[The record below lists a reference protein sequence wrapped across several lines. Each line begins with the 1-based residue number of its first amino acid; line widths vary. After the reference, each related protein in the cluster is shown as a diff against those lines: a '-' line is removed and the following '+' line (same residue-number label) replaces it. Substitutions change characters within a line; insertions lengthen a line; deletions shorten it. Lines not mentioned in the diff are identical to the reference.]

1 MNNPTPAPAR
11 SSAPVLI
18 VGMLQGLLLYWVA
31 HTRDFGQWPG
41 NSHAG
46 FAAFFGLAFFIGP
59 LIYGLALG
67 SQRRLAWGFVA
78 LITALLIASG
88 WQFGS
93 HEWAPGAAGWQR
105 GPADVSLV
113 FLQLVLLI
121 HAVPFLQCY
130 LQRGSW
136 QFSYGD
142 LFRNAWQ
149 NVLQLALAVLF
160 TVIFSLLLLL
170 GSELFDML
178 GLPFLHTLL
187 FQVTGYFWLLVAPAF
202 GIGIHLV
209 GSAERLLTALRQQ
222 VLTLLKWL
230 VPVSTLIL
238 VAFGVALL
246 ARAPALMAEHRH
258 VIRAVWLL
266 WLVIVSVY
274 LYNAAYQDGSSGEP
288 YTPLL
293 GRLLRWATP
302 LLVLLAG
309 MAAYDLWV
317 RIAAYGLTPSRF
329 WASIVAAIAFAYA
342 LGYSVAGLRA
352 GPWMAAMGR
361 ANICV
366 ALGLIAILALTMTPL
381 LSADR
386 LAARSQAARLAR
398 AAGTA
403 GPSDFMALRFDYGTY
418 GYAELK
424 RLAAAAQAPATI
436 RDGAS
441 LALRVEDASKRWQFK
456 YTTVAAPD
464 AVLEAIPQGTVIDA
478 DLRKKILDLLP
489 PPVSP
494 VVRDLDAEAS
504 PEAVI
509 SNDKLKAGAKALCS
523 TDLPCPVLF
532 IDLDGDGQQE
542 AIAFLPNEASVFE
555 KGPGGWKCIGTAD
568 WKSRRSAHGAHTDA
582 ELLGQLRAGDYRL
595 VEPHWKALEIGKN
608 RLPMNLSDS
617 LQQPLR

>member
-1 MNNPTPAPAR
+1 MNNPTLALRR

-31 HTRDFGQWPG
+31 HTREFGQWPG

-46 FAAFFGLAFFIGP
+46 FAAFAGFAFFIGP

-78 LITALLIASG
+78 VIAALLLASG
-88 WQFGS
+88 WQFGA
-93 HEWAPGAAGWQR
+93 HEWAPGAAGRQN
-105 GPADVSLV
+105 GPAAVSV
-113 FLQLVLLI
+113 MFLQLLLLI

-130 LQRGSW
+130 LQRGDW
-136 QFSYGD
+136 QFSYSD

-160 TVIFSLLLLL
+160 TGIFCLLLLL
-170 GSELFDML
+170 WSQLFQML
-178 GLPFLHTLL
+178 GLPFLNTLL
-187 FQVTGYFWLLVAPAF
+187 FQVTGYFWLLAAPAF
-202 GIGIHLV
+202 GIGIYLV

-238 VAFGVALL
+238 VAFALAMV

-288 YTPLL
+288 YPPLL

-302 LLVLLAG
+302 LLVLLAV

-329 WASIVAAIAFAYA
+329 WASIVAAITLAYA
-342 LGYSVAGLRA
+342 LGYAVAGLRA
-352 GPWMAAMGR
+352 GAWMAAMGR

-366 ALGLIAILALTMTPL
+366 ALGLIAILALTMSPL
-381 LSADR
+381 LSAER
-386 LAARSQAARLAR
+386 LAARSQAERLAK

-403 GPSDFMALRFDYGTY
+403 GPDDFMALRFNLGTY

-424 RLAAAAQAPATI
+424 RLANASQMPTSI
-436 RDGAS
+436 REGAS
-441 LALRVEDASKRWQFK
+441 QALRVEDSTEQWQFK
-456 YTTVAAPD
+456 YTTVPLPD
-464 AVLEAIPQGTVIDA
+464 AALEALPAGAVIDA
-478 DLRKKILDLLP
+478 DLRKKILALLP
-489 PPVSP
+489 PPVPS
-494 VVRDLDAEAS
+494 VVPDLDSDTAAEPATGN
-504 PEAVI
+504 VTRT
-509 SNDKLKAGAKALCS
+509 AGAKALCP

-532 IDLDGDGQQE
+532 IDLDGDGQPE
-542 AIAFLPNEASVFE
+542 AIAFLPYLATVFE
-555 KGPGGWKCIGTAD
+555 KGPRGWTSIGTTN
-568 WKSRRSAHGAHTDA
+568 WRSGRSTHGAQTRA
-582 ELLGQLRAGDYRL
+582 ELLGELRSGAYRL
-595 VEPHWKALEIGKN
+595 VEPRWKALEIGRN
-608 RLPMNLSDS
+608 RLPLNLSDS
-617 LQQPLR
+617 LQPPVR

>member
-1 MNNPTPAPAR
+1 MNNPTPALRR

-31 HTRDFGQWPG
+31 HTREFGQWPG

-46 FAAFFGLAFFIGP
+46 FAAFASFSFFIGP

-67 SQRRLAWGFVA
+67 SQRRQAWGFVA
-78 LITALLIASG
+78 VIAALLLASG
-88 WQFGS
+88 WQFGA
-93 HEWAPGAAGWQR
+93 HEWAPGTAGWQK
-105 GPADVSLV
+105 GPLEVSLI
-113 FLQLVLLI
+113 FLQLLLLI

-130 LQRGSW
+130 LQRGNW
-136 QFSYGD
+136 QFSYSD

-149 NVLQLALAVLF
+149 NVLQLALAALF
-160 TVIFSLLLLL
+160 TGIFCLLLLL
-170 GSELFDML
+170 WSELFEML

-187 FQVTGYFWLLVAPAF
+187 FQVPGYFWLLAAPAF

-238 VAFGVALL
+238 VAFAVAMVL
-246 ARAPALMAEHRH
+246 RAPTLIAEQRH

-288 YTPLL
+288 YPPLL

-329 WASIVAAIAFAYA
+329 WASIVTAIALAYA

-352 GPWMAAMGR
+352 GRWMAAMGR

-366 ALGLIAILALTMTPL
+366 ALALIAILALTMTPL

-386 LAARSQAARLAR
+386 LAARSQAERLAK

-403 GPSDFMALRFDYGTY
+403 GPSDFMALRFNLGTY

-424 RLAAAAQAPATI
+424 RLANASQTPTSI

-441 LALRVEDASKRWQFK
+441 QALRVEDSTEQWQFN
-456 YTTVAAPD
+456 YTTVPLPD
-464 AVLEAIPQGTVIDA
+464 AALEALPAGAVIDA
-478 DLRKKILDLLP
+478 DLRKKILHLLP
-489 PPVSP
+489 PPVP
-494 VVRDLDAEAS
+494 LVAPDLDSEATLG
-504 PEAVI
+504 PGI
-509 SNDKLKAGAKALCS
+509 NNDARKAGAKALCS

-532 IDLDGDGQQE
+532 IDLDGDGQPE
-542 AIAFLPNEASVFE
+542 AIAFLPYQASVFQ
-555 KGPGGWKCIGTAD
+555 KGPGGWTCIGTGN
-568 WKSRRSAHGAHTDA
+568 WRSGRSTQGAHTNA
-582 ELLGQLRAGDYRL
+582 ELLAELRSGDYRL
-595 VEPHWKALEIGKN
+595 VEPHWKALEIGKD
-608 RLPMNLSDS
+608 RLPMNISDS
-617 LQQPLR
+617 LQKPVR